1 MYKIQRKLF
10 SQNFLHSRK
19 IASHLIGRSSIG
31 KNDLVIEIGPGKGI
45 LTEQLIKHAGH
56 VFGVEID
63 ARWCTYLREKFR
75 DAHTFTLYQA
85 DILSYSLP
93 AYPYKVF
100 ANIPFSIEGKI
111 IRKLID
117 DAHPPQDC
125 YLVVMKEFAYRLCGK
140 YGGNMFTIMH
150 KPWFDFSIV
159 YTFRKTDF
167 EPVPNVDAVLFR
179 FTMKK
184 VSLLPIAEKERYMRF
199 IMDGFRNGEPV
210 YKNLMKKYGHEK
222 IERVFQLLS
231 LNRRTKPSFLTLKQW
246 IALHEKVTLM
256 WAVQGL
262 SLWPR

>member
-19 IASHLIGRSSIG
+19 LASHLIGQSSIG
-31 KNDLVIEIGPGKGI
+31 KNDFVVEIGPGKGI
-45 LTEQLIKHAGH
+45 LTEQLIQQAGH

-75 DAHTFTLYQA
+75 DAHTFTLYQT
-85 DILSYSLP
+85 DILSYALP

-117 DAHPPQDC
+117 DVHPPQDC
-125 YLVVMKEFAYRLCGK
+125 YLVVMKKLAQRLCAAHGE
-140 YGGNMFTIMH
+140 NMFSIMH

-159 YTFRKTDF
+159 YHFRPTDF

-179 FTMKK
+179 FVLKK
-184 VSLLPIAEKERYMRF
+184 VPLLPIAEKERYMRF
-199 IMDGFRNGEPV
+199 ITNGFGNGKAV
-210 YKNLMKKYGHEK
+210 YKNLKRKYKREK
-222 IERVFQLLS
+222 VEKTFQVMSFHRKIKPGS
-231 LNRRTKPSFLTLKQW
+231 LALNQW
-246 IALHEKVTLM
+246 IGFYEKL
-256 WAVQGL
+256 
-262 SLWPR
+262 RF

>member
-19 IASHLIGRSSIG
+19 IASHFIGQSSIG

-45 LTEQLIKHAGH
+45 LTEQLIQQSGH

-63 ARWCTYLREKFR
+63 ARWCTYLQQKFC
-75 DAHTFTLYQA
+75 DAHNFTLYQT
-85 DILSYSLP
+85 DILSWQLP

-117 DAHPPQDC
+117 DVHPPQDC
-125 YLVVMKEFAYRLCGK
+125 YLVVMKELAYRLCGK
-140 YGGNMFTIMH
+140 YGENMFTVMH

-159 YTFRKTDF
+159 YTFQKTDF

-179 FTMKK
+179 FTLMKNP
-184 VSLLPIAEKERYMRF
+184 LLPMAEKDRYQQF
-199 IMDGFRNGEPV
+199 VFDGFGNGEPV
-210 YKNLMKKYGHEK
+210 YKNLMKKYGREK
-222 IERVFQLLS
+222 VEKVFQLLS
-231 LNRRTKPSFLTLKQW
+231 LNRKTKPNSLTLKQW
-246 IALHEKVTLM
+246 IWLYGEL
-256 WAVQGL
+256 
-262 SLWPR
+262 R